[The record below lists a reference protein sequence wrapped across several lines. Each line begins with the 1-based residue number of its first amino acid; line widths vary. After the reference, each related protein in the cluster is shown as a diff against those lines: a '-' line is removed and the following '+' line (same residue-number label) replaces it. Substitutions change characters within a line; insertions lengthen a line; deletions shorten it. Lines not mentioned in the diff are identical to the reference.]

1 MYHRYESDYVSH
13 HMHKRSNHQQSS
25 LVPIPYTALCMS
37 TRCHKAKG
45 ACASFA
51 ATNYMPDIHTKP
63 FAYTLSNVWCITAF
77 AITLGMPGKRTK
89 KVKLH
94 YACMGL
100 MLSTGQSSTPL
111 KYLTRAVP
119 FSIPMLHGCLTAQ
132 SHLAQQQAVR
142 VCYPCAKCLRSQ
154 VQSACWCS
162 GCKH

>member
-77 AITLGMPGKRTK
+77 AFTLGMPGKRIK
-89 KVKLH
+89 KVTV
-94 YACMGL
+94 CMHGHDAFNWPIIDSTQIMRHSCTFVDAGAPWL
-100 MLSTGQSSTPL
+100 PGGPVPCLLPVWCIPVLSGAIGTL
-111 KYLTRAVP
+111 VFWL
-119 FSIPMLHGCLTAQ
+119 
-132 SHLAQQQAVR
+132 
-142 VCYPCAKCLRSQ
+142 
-154 VQSACWCS
+154 
-162 GCKH
+162 